1 MVVLIL
7 EHVTPS
13 VRGSLSRWMI
23 EPRAGVFIGTISALV
38 RDKLWEMVLKKSPSC
53 AMTMLYSAKTEQG
66 FAVRSYGDTS
76 RQVVDFDGVMLIHRP
91 QEKKTKR

>member
-7 EHVTPS
+7 ENVAPS
-13 VRGSLSRWMI
+13 VRGTLSRWML

-38 RDKLWEMVLKKSPSC
+38 REKLWEMVQKKSPTC

-66 FAVRSYGDTS
+66 FAIRTYGDTS

-91 QEKKTKR
+91 QEKKIKK